1 DCEFK
6 NCLLQGVNVSD
17 IMFPCTFSLDN
28 CEMRFIDLVG
38 LRLQK
43 SSFLFTKFRDCLFEE
58 TDLRKSDFTGS
69 EFYNTE
75 FRHCDLSRCDF
86 SLTDGLDINH
96 EINKVSSM
104 KIPQDAGFKILKRM
118 GVIIS

>member
-1 DCEFK
+1 LFAP
-6 NCLLQGVNVSD
+6 S
-17 IMFPCTFSLDN
+17 
-28 CEMRFIDLVG
+28 LVG

-43 SSFLFTKFRDCLFEE
+43 SSFLFAKFRDCLFEE
-58 TDLRKSDFTGS
+58 TELRKSDFTES

-96 EINKVSSM
+96 EINNISSM
-104 KIPQDAGFKILKRM
+104 KIHQDAGFIILRRM